1 MATKFVIGLGNPGEE
16 YVWSRHN
23 SGFIVI
29 DQLAKD
35 LGVAKD
41 DWKLD
46 KYSGAMTAKTKVKS
60 QSVVLVKPMKM
71 MNNSG
76 KVVAQVVG
84 KTKPEHILVIYDDKD
99 LPLGTLR
106 VRKMGS
112 NGGHKGLGGILRLL
126 KTEEVGRLRFGVGPQ
141 RGGIKN
147 IVDYI
152 LGEFKPAEQK
162 VVKSLAKKGSQAV
175 QTFILEG
182 VDATM
187 NEWNT
192 KFAK

>member
-35 LGVAKD
+35 LGVDKD

-84 KTKPEHILVIYDDKD
+84 KSKPEHILVIYDDKD

-112 NGGHKGLGGILRLL
+112 NGGHKGLGGIIRLL
-126 KTEEVGRLRFGVGPQ
+126 KTEQVGRLRFGVGPQ

-152 LGEFKPAEQK
+152 LGSFKPAEQK
-162 VVKSLAKKGSQAV
+162 TVKSLAKKASQAV

-192 KFAK
+192 KFGK

>member
-1 MATKFVIGLGNPGEE
+1 MATKFIIGLGNPGEE
-16 YVWSRHN
+16 YAWTRHN
-23 SGFIVI
+23 SGFLVI
-29 DQLAKD
+29 DQVAKD
-35 LGVAKD
+35 LGVKQD

-46 KYSGAMTAKTKVKS
+46 KYTGALTAKTKVKS

-106 VRKMGS
+106 FRKMGS
-112 NGGHKGLGGILRLL
+112 NGGHKGLGGILRAL
-126 KTEEVGRLRFGVGPQ
+126 KTEDLGRLRFGVGPQ

-162 VVKSLAKKGSQAV
+162 QVKSLAKKASQAV
-175 QTFILEG
+175 DTFIVEG
-182 VDATM
+182 IDAAM

-192 KFAK
+192 KFSK